1 MWGQRGGLQDSLVPE
16 KAEVLASLPFPRLGY
31 LGPSP
36 CSCTNSKLNRKE
48 KELKIRKV
56 LLPISDGP
64 SWSYLDRESV
74 QILLLMGVAQGPQE
88 LEWRALSIPVSL
100 VGGEGRDG

>member
-1 MWGQRGGLQDSLVPE
+1 MWGQRGELQDSLVPE

-48 KELKIRKV
+48 KELKIRTV
-56 LLPISDGP
+56 LLPVSGGP
-64 SWSYLDRESV
+64 SWSYLDREGV
-74 QILLLMGVAQGPQE
+74 QVLLLMVVAQDRKSWNGGPCPF
-88 LEWRALSIPVSL
+88 LFPW
-100 VGGEGRDG
+100 